1 MGASR
6 RCPTC
11 PLCRRRCPGSYRL
24 PGTALSRPRKRRR
37 RSPLGSRPRSPK
49 QSGCRAREG
58 RRHDHRRV
66 VAMQSDSA
74 IGQLADSEWA
84 AFIVKLEAAEHEFAL
99 GRPAAFKALW
109 SQGDEVS
116 ICGAFGDVQSG
127 REKVAARL
135 DWASS
140 QFSEGIRSREEI
152 SSVVRADFAYIVQ
165 TELIRF
171 GASGRT
177 ERGTLE
183 MRVTMVFRREADGWR
198 IVHRHADSQTST
210 QPPK

>member
-1 MGASR
+1 M
-6 RCPTC
+6 
-11 PLCRRRCPGSYRL
+11 
-24 PGTALSRPRKRRR
+24 RKQ
-37 RSPLGSRPRSPK
+37 S
-49 QSGCRAREG
+49 SGCRAREG

-116 ICGAFGDVQSG
+116 ICGAFGGVQSG
-127 REKVAARL
+127 WEKVAARL

-140 QFSEGIRSREEI
+140 QFSEGIRS
-152 SSVVRADFAYIVQ
+152 SPDRADPFRCVRPDGTGYSRTAGDDGVSPRGGRMADRSSTRRFADEYSSCC
-165 TELIRF
+165 RAPSS
-171 GASGRT
+171 ASCIT
-177 ERGTLE
+177 C
-183 MRVTMVFRREADGWR
+183 AIID
-198 IVHRHADSQTST
+198 
-210 QPPK
+210 